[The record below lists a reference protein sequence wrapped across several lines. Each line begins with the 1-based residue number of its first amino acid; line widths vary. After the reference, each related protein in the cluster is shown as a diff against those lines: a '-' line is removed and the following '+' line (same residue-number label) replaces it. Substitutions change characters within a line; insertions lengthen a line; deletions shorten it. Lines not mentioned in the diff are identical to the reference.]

1 MDVAATLINYLDSAS
16 SIPWYHNSPQNPPTE
31 YGTLTRD
38 GGGYDEFV
46 RDQPTITLII
56 YAQTRGRAAALANSV
71 KRALIAAKWSINN
84 VFDVSVLSDYYDPLD
99 GKHRH
104 RITASLVVND

>member
-1 MDVAATLINYLDSAS
+1 MDVAATLVNYLDTATV
-16 SIPWYHNSPQNPPTE
+16 IPWYHNAPKNAPDE

-38 GGGYDEFV
+38 GGAYDEFV
-46 RDQPTITLII
+46 RDNPTVTLVVH
-56 YAQTRGRAAALANSV
+56 AASRGRCATLANAV
-71 KRALIAAKWSINN
+71 KRALIETKWTLAN
-84 VFDVSVLSDYYDPLD
+84 VFDCEVLGDYYDPLD